1 MKPTMCPGC
10 GAVGMDIFYE
20 LERVPAHSV
29 LLLPT
34 REEAVNYPRGDIR
47 LGFCRTCGFISNTAF
62 DPSLHEYS
70 DRYEETQGYS
80 PTFNAFARRLAE
92 HLIERYDLHGKDIL
106 EIGCGKGEFITLL
119 CEMGGNR
126 GIGIDPAYVAERS
139 LARPGERVT
148 FITDFYS
155 EKYAHLRADFVVCKM
170 TLEHIHDTAA
180 FVGMVR
186 RALDG
191 RPDTTVFFQI
201 PETTRVLEEI
211 GFWDIYYEHCSY
223 FTPGSLARL
232 FRRCGFD
239 VIDLWRDYGDQYLM
253 IEAQPGSGRDRA
265 FPELEN
271 DLRRTAADVEMF
283 RREAPQVLRRW
294 REYLAQQ
301 YAAGRK
307 VVLWGSG
314 SKGVAF
320 LTTLGIEREITYTV
334 DINPNKHGMFMAG
347 TGQQIVSPAFLRDYQ
362 PDVVIIMNP
371 IYCDEIQRD
380 LTALGVA
387 ADVLT
392 VDMFSRAAP
401 ALAQRS

>member
-139 LARPGERVT
+139 LARPAERVR

-155 EKYAHLRADFVVCKM
+155 EKYAHLCADFVVCKM
-170 TLEHIHDTAA
+170 TLEHIHETAA

-201 PETTRVLEEI
+201 PDTTRVLEEI

-253 IEAQPGSGRDRA
+253 IEAQPGSGRDQA

-271 DLRRTAADVEMF
+271 DLQRTAADVEMF

-401 ALAQRS
+401 ALVQRS

>member
-1 MKPTMCPGC
+1 MQSIACPSC
-10 GAVGMDIFYE
+10 GAAEMDIFYE

-34 REEAVNYPRGDIR
+34 REEAINYPRGDIR
-47 LGFCRTCGFISNTAF
+47 LGFCRTCGFISNTVF

-80 PTFNAFARRLAE
+80 PTFNAFAKRLAE
-92 HLIERYDLHGKDIL
+92 RLIERYDLRGKDIL

-139 LARPGERVT
+139 LARPSERVT

-170 TLEHIHDTAA
+170 TLEHIHDTAV
-180 FVGMVR
+180 FVGTVR

-191 RPDTTVFFQI
+191 HRETTVFFQI
-201 PETTRVLEEI
+201 PDTTRILAEI

-239 VIDLWRDYGDQYLM
+239 VLDLWRDYGDQYLM
-253 IEAQPGSGRDRA
+253 IEAQPGSGKDRA

-271 DLRRTAADVEMF
+271 DLPRTAADVETF
-283 RREAPQVLRRW
+283 RREAPQVLQRW
-294 REYLAQQ
+294 REYLMRQH
-301 YAAGRK
+301 AACRR

-320 LTTLGIEREITYTV
+320 LTTLGIEREIVYTV

-347 TGQQIVSPAFLRDYQ
+347 TGQQIVGPAFLRDYQ
-362 PDVVIIMNP
+362 PDVVIVMNP
-371 IYCDEIQRD
+371 IYRDEIQRD
-380 LTALGVA
+380 LTTLGVTA
-387 ADVLT
+387 EVLT
-392 VDMFSRAAP
+392 VETLSRAAP
-401 ALAQRS
+401 ALAQ

>member
-139 LARPGERVT
+139 LARPAERVR

-155 EKYAHLRADFVVCKM
+155 EKYAHLYADFVVCKM
-170 TLEHIHDTAA
+170 TLEHIHETAA

-201 PETTRVLEEI
+201 PDTTRVLEEI

-253 IEAQPGSGRDRA
+253 IEAQPGSGSDRA

-271 DLRRTAADVEMF
+271 DLQRTAADVEMF

-307 VVLWGSG
+307 VVLWGRGRKEWRS
-314 SKGVAF
+314 
-320 LTTLGIEREITYTV
+320 L
-334 DINPNKHGMFMAG
+334 
-347 TGQQIVSPAFLRDYQ
+347 
-362 PDVVIIMNP
+362 
-371 IYCDEIQRD
+371 QR
-380 LTALGVA
+380 
-387 ADVLT
+387 
-392 VDMFSRAAP
+392 
-401 ALAQRS
+401 

>member
-1 MKPTMCPGC
+1 MQSTTCPSC
-10 GAVGMDIFYE
+10 GMAGMDVFYE

-34 REEAVNYPRGDIR
+34 REEAVRYPRGDIR

-92 HLIERYDLHGKDIL
+92 HLIARYDLHGKDIL

-119 CEMGGNR
+119 CELGENR

-139 LARPGERVT
+139 LAHPSERVT

-155 EKYAHLRADFVVCKM
+155 ERYAHLHADFVVCKM
-170 TLEHIHDTAA
+170 TLEHIHDTAG

-191 RPDTTVFFQI
+191 RPYTTVFFQI
-201 PETTRVLEEI
+201 PDTTRVLEEI

-253 IEAQPGSGRDRA
+253 IEAQPGSGRDRT
-265 FPELEN
+265 FPELED
-271 DLRRTAADVEMF
+271 DLERTAADVDIF

-301 YAAGRK
+301 HAEGRK

-320 LTTLGIEREITYTV
+320 LTTLGIEREIVYTV
-334 DINPNKHGMFMAG
+334 DINPNKHGTCMAG
-347 TGQQIVSPAFLRDYQ
+347 TGQQIVAPSFLCEYR
-362 PDVVIIMNP
+362 PDAVIVMNP
-371 IYCDEIQRD
+371 IYVDEIQRE
-380 LTALGVA
+380 LSTLRVT

-392 VDMFSRAAP
+392 VERFGHAGTTL
-401 ALAQRS
+401 ALRV